1 MSCCVVCNNLHG
13 GAEVNS
19 CCEVPHNERWFRF
32 WRIIT
37 FSTGLTG
44 KRHITQKCQSLFS
57 SCASI
62 FRIVCAC
69 TFFFRCVIFLTCFC
83 AACMY
88 CHLLFAFLV
97 RPVRKS
103 ISRRAAVRHLLLF
116 IWNVSVLTGW
126 IFVKLYAGVKVKVKF
141 TLEETTKVQR
151 GSRGIA
157 LLFL

>member
-1 MSCCVVCNNLHG
+1 
-13 GAEVNS
+13 
-19 CCEVPHNERWFRF
+19 
-32 WRIIT
+32 
-37 FSTGLTG
+37 
-44 KRHITQKCQSLFS
+44 
-57 SCASI
+57 
-62 FRIVCAC
+62 
-69 TFFFRCVIFLTCFC
+69 
-83 AACMY
+83 MY